1 MSKTDAP
8 ATPSRRSLALVPLA
22 LAPLALAVSGCVTV
36 PPSQRA
42 ELAKPE
48 MDPATASRQHEE
60 TFHNHVEAAREGA
73 MGGHGGQGGGCG
85 CG

>member
-1 MSKTDAP
+1 MSDRDSLVTA
-8 ATPSRRSLALVPLA
+8 ATRLRAIAGALVGLSLA
-22 LAPLALAVSGCVTV
+22 GCVTV
-36 PPSQRA
+36 PPSARG

-48 MDPATASRQHEE
+48 MDPASIAREKEE
-60 TFHNHVEAAREGA
+60 TFHNHVEAAREGG